1 MHICILHIGF
11 DNDGLNKRHKT
22 SPERFINL
30 LKPSL
35 PEAKWTTIHCLEDN
49 LPDDANGFDVYL
61 ITGGKYS
68 VFEDLDW
75 QHKLFDFIRQIY
87 NKNIPLLGIC
97 YGHQAIAHVL
107 GGHVERFDNGWGA
120 GVTTVNVIDQPVWLQ
135 PITEKIYLLT
145 MHQDQVTTIP
155 FEATRFLGSHFCNN
169 SGFYIDDKVL
179 AIQQHPEFTPE
190 LCRDLIVRRKKRI
203 GEQYEPALKSLE
215 IKHQGS
221 YVGQWM
227 ANFINQRKGR
237 YYGYNSSQ
245 R

>member
-11 DNDGLNKRHKT
+11 DNDSLNKRHKT
-22 SPERFINL
+22 SPDRFINL

-49 LPDDANGFDVYL
+49 LPDDGNGFDVYL

-97 YGHQAIAHVL
+97 YGHQAIAHAL
-107 GGHVERFDNGWGA
+107 GGHVERFDSGWGA
-120 GVTTVNVIDQPVWLQ
+120 GVTTVNVIDQPAWLL
-135 PITEKIYLLT
+135 PMAEKIYLLA
-145 MHQDQVTTIP
+145 MHQDQVTTMP
-155 FEATRFLGSHFCNN
+155 TAATRFLDSHFCHN
-169 SGFYIDDKVL
+169 SGFYIDDRVL
-179 AIQQHPEFTPE
+179 AIQQHPEFTSE
-190 LCRDLIVRRKKRI
+190 LCRDLIVRRKERI
-203 GEQYEPALKSLE
+203 GKQYKPALQSLD
-215 IKHQGS
+215 IQHQGE

-227 ANFINQRKGR
+227 ANFINLRGTD
-237 YYGYNSSQ
+237 
-245 R
+245 